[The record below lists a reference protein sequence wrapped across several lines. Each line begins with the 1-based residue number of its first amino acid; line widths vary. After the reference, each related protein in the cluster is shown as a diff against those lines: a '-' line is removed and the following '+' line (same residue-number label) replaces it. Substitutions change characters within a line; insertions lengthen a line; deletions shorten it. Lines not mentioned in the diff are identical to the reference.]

1 MGRRFTGL
9 AALLMVLLTMPV
21 SRACAFVSQ
30 RTSVQQG
37 CCPQKDLADA
47 CCRRAFTL
55 CHATQAPVDATQLP
69 GQEALLLLPPPVA
82 LVVVYQDRLNDFK
95 PRFGS
100 LRFPMD
106 HAPPGLVIAATTVLR
121 T

>member
-1 MGRRFTGL
+1 M
-9 AALLMVLLTMPV
+9 
-21 SRACAFVSQ
+21 
-30 RTSVQQG
+30 
-37 CCPQKDLADA
+37 K
-47 CCRRAFTL
+47 AFTL
-55 CHATQAPVDATQLP
+55 CHATQSPADTTQLP
-69 GQEALLLLPPPVA
+69 GQDAAQLVAPPVA

-100 LRFPMD
+100 LRSPMD